1 MVVLCLERQT
11 CREMG
16 LDMPIATE
24 FSKRQINSSIP
35 SLNHDVGLLLNVIY
49 ELKLLKFLKF

>member
-11 CREMG
+11 CGEMD

-35 SLNHDVGLLLNVIY
+35 SLNCDVELLLIVIY
-49 ELKLLKFLKF
+49 ELRLLK